1 MKVLNSP
8 FKQGSSSSLAYLNTF
23 MLMEDLAERPL
34 VF

>member
-1 MKVLNSP
+1 MKILNSP
-8 FKQGSSSSLAYLNTF
+8 FRKCSSFFPAYINTF